1 MKKRI
6 ILVLSFVSIFFL
18 AVSCLSEK
26 NNAPA
31 PAVNQADYTDPAVL
45 KNLVES
51 GSTDYLLIDVRT
63 PEEYASGHIPTA
75 VNIPYDVITGNL
87 PEQAADVPVIVYC
100 RSGNRSGIAYKALT
114 GMGLTDLYDFGGV
127 SRWPGDLASE

>member
-6 ILVLSFVSIFFL
+6 ILIFSVVSIFFL
-18 AVSCLSEK
+18 TVSCLSEK
-26 NNAPA
+26 NDAHA

-87 PEQAADVPVIVYC
+87 LNRRLTC
-100 RSGNRSGIAYKALT
+100 RSSCTAGAATGPVLPTRRSPVWGSPTYMISAEFPA
-114 GMGLTDLYDFGGV
+114 G
-127 SRWPGDLASE
+127 PAI